1 MNQREKFGFLVLHG
15 FGGSPFE
22 VDPIVR
28 SLKDMGFKNII
39 CPILPGHCEDISSFK
54 KNEIQRVGIGGRK
67 KISWSY
73 SIKVLDQL

>member
-54 KNEIQRVGIGGRK
+54 KTRFKEWALEAEK
-67 KISWSY
+67 KFLGAIP
-73 SIKVLDQL
+73 